1 MTTQKEQI
9 GQATFTATDDP
20 AAGAT
25 VQPEMHQEPQHEEDV
40 PKDEMHIP
48 HPSADELFD
57 CTIIGG
63 GPTGLYAAFYAG
75 MREMSV
81 KIIDSLAELGG
92 QVSALYPEKHIF
104 DVAGFAKVL
113 GKELVAECIE
123 QGLQFGPTVCLGE
136 KVEHLEKHE
145 DGTFTLQT
153 DRGQHRTKTIIIAA
167 GVGAFTPRKLP
178 DMDHIDALEGKSL
191 YYFVKSFEPFRDQ
204 RVLIVGGGDSA
215 MDWAMALEPL
225 AKSVTLIHRRD
236 RWRAHD
242 SSVSKVLNSAVNVHT
257 FHEVKS
263 VEHDGERVSAVTIF
277 DNRSNHELPLA
288 IDQIILSLGFIANIG
303 PIKEWNLEIE
313 KGGVKVDS
321 TMQTNIPG
329 IFAAGDIA
337 RYVGK
342 LNLIATGFGEAAT
355 AANYAKTHIDP
366 SAKAFPGHSSDKEV

>member
-1 MTTQKEQI
+1 MTTKKEHF
-9 GQATFTATDDP
+9 GHAPVVPTDDP
-20 AAGAT
+20 AVGKPAQAET
-25 VQPEMHQEPQHEEDV
+25 REEPPHEDALADDLNV
-40 PKDEMHIP
+40 P
-48 HPSADELFD
+48 HPAVDELFD

-92 QVSALYPEKHIF
+92 QVNALYPEKNIF
-104 DVAGFAKVL
+104 DVAGFPKVL
-113 GKELVAECIE
+113 GKELIAHCVE

-136 KVEHLEKHE
+136 KVEQLERHE
-145 DGTFTLQT
+145 DGTFTLVT
-153 DRGQHRTKTIIIAA
+153 DRRRHRTKTIIIAA

-178 DMDHIDALEGKSL
+178 KLEHIDVLEGKCL
-191 YYFVKSFEPFRDQ
+191 YYFVKSFEPFRGQ

-225 AKSVTLIHRRD
+225 AQSVTLIHRRD

-242 SSVSKVLNSAVNVHT
+242 SSVRKVLESSVNVHT

-263 VEHDGERVSAVTIF
+263 VEHDGERVHSATIY
-277 DNRSNHELPLA
+277 DNRTNAEMSLA
-288 IDQIILSLGFIANIG
+288 FDKIILSLGFIANIG
-303 PIKEWNLEIE
+303 PIKEWCLEIE

-329 IFAAGDIA
+329 IFAAGDVA
-337 RYVGK
+337 RYTGK
-342 LNLIATGFGEAAT
+342 LNLIATGFGEAAI

-366 SAKAFPGHSSDKEV
+366 SAKAFPGHSSEKDE